1 MYMKIHGFICV
12 FSPFY
17 FLNQIQVINI
27 ENKSY
32 DRNFLSINTSE
43 YKNYYKISRERVR
56 ERERKRKR
64 ERETEREKE
73 RRDSIFSQTI
83 VYAKICIHA

>member
-27 ENKSY
+27 ENKNY

-43 YKNYYKISRERVR
+43 NKDYSKISRESMRERER
-56 ERERKRKR
+56 ERERKR
-64 ERETEREKE
+64 E
-73 RRDSIFSQTI
+73 
-83 VYAKICIHA
+83 